1 MNLTSL
7 SQSVAPG
14 LLVAMP
20 QLADSRT
27 TVHISHHYAASPAR
41 VFDAWLTPQQAGLWL
56 FATAARLAL
65 LPFGW
70 ACAAQSGA
78 HGCGRVTREVEL
90 RSSTV
95 IAGGYPGYFR
105 K

>member
-1 MNLTSL
+1 MPAQRAADLDELLSFQLLGSL
-7 SQSVAPG
+7 ADPVAAVQSVRLP
-14 LLVAMP
+14 
-20 QLADSRT
+20 LALMS
-27 TVHISHHYAASPAR
+27 
-41 VFDAWLTPQQAGLWL
+41 FLWL